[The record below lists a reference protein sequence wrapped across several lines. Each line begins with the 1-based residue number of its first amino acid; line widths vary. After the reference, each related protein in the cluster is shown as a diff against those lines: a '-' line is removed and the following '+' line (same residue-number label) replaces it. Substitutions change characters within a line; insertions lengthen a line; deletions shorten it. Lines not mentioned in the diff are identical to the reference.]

1 MISSRLIKS
10 NDVAAGCEDIVD
22 NYDPFDGNG
31 VALYQFNG
39 NANDVSGNY
48 NGTWGG
54 TEAYTT
60 GVFGQA
66 ANFNGGSYIS
76 TNGNISG
83 GQDFTISLW
92 CYLNTSSAQESLF
105 TMGSA
110 TNNGFFI
117 YRSGQQLALDSFG
130 FTRYNNN
137 TFFTE
142 NTWQHLVI
150 TYSSGTNNIYL
161 DGSFVDTFSY
171 TWNINASATTYIGA
185 QIAGYSRYLNGKLD
199 QVRIFNTALDPLE
212 IEALYTEELCICDGT
227 VDTLDILGDGSCIAT
242 YTLDGNANDLSG
254 NYSGTPT
261 DVSYGVG
268 EFDLAG
274 VFNGSTSKIELP
286 LTTLGSSSFSI
297 SMWIKFNSVGSGS
310 TQQYLFTK
318 YKNSASGT
326 YGMLCQKAA
335 NQDTINFIAYNTS
348 NGTYG
353 TVNTTTAMTAG
364 VWYNYVLVFNSG
376 SAITAYL
383 NSSSEATTGTSGTF
397 GQNTAE
403 VTVGAYWAGATYL
416 DGSIDQVRIFNK
428 ALNSTEVTTLYNET
442 ACTKITR
449 EAGVTQILGD
459 SSCIAY
465 YKLDGNL
472 TDETGNYTASFNNLQ
487 PYTDG
492 LFGQAPGFLKSQY
505 SYIDTGIL
513 NRQSTTSVSF
523 WFKYFNADESSFLIT
538 TSQTNAT
545 SVNEFPFSIRLDAG
559 NIGYGLSKGD
569 DYASDSVISG
579 GGAQIGEWNHIVAIY
594 STSFNALYLNG
605 ELKGSNNG
613 GFTVSQNNRNY
624 RLGSSYFFNNDY
636 TLTGLIDQVRFFN
649 KVISLSEVETL
660 YNEGI

>member
-1 MISSRLIKS
+1 MINSRLINTK
-10 NDVAAGCEDIVD
+10 VAGGGGCTDIVD
-22 NYDPFDGNG
+22 AYDPFSDSSGL
-31 VALYQFNG
+31 ALYQLNG

-465 YKLDGNL
+465 YKLDG
-472 TDETGNYTASFNNLQ
+472 TADDETGTYNGTFTNPNYGNGEFDLAGSFNGSSSFISLGTLFNTNVYSFSFWVNPTTTTPSALEELISSSSPRLGYFQGTSGELVIYDGSQYRTSVDNMFVGGSWVHVCIVANSTTLNVYKNGVNVNTQTITGNNVNNLFISKHPTAS
-487 PYTDG
+487 
-492 LFGQAPGFLKSQY
+492 
-505 SYIDTGIL
+505 L
-513 NRQSTTSVSF
+513 N
-523 WFKYFNADESSFLIT
+523 YFD
-538 TSQTNAT
+538 
-545 SVNEFPFSIRLDAG
+545 
-559 NIGYGLSKGD
+559 
-569 DYASDSVISG
+569 
-579 GGAQIGEWNHIVAIY
+579 
-594 STSFNALYLNG
+594 
-605 ELKGSNNG
+605 
-613 GFTVSQNNRNY
+613 
-624 RLGSSYFFNNDY
+624 
-636 TLTGLIDQVRFFN
+636 GLIDQVRIFN
-649 KVISLSEVETL
+649 KAVSASEVTTL
-660 YNEGI
+660 YNEGL